1 MSDYLALQEQSQ
13 IIPQN
18 PEGKYEKVKYK
29 SNDVD
34 FHNCQ
39 LTKRLDDLVHGSINS
54 RGQLG

>member
-1 MSDYLALQEQSQ
+1 MFDYLALREQSQ

-39 LTKRLDDLVHGSINS
+39 HTQRRNDLVYRSIHS
-54 RGQLG
+54 